1 MSGGCPKAAWSMP
14 CGGAQHA
21 ARARAEGTVQFQL
34 VDSGGNVVAQSAAL
48 PLQPEGGSA
57 RRLLQTFA
65 STATFSPNAGGLP
78 AGAFRVV
85 VAFSPSGSF
94 KPARTALTNAPTIT
108 VVAGARPAR
117 APANAPACAEP
128 ARGACERGW
137 RLSDAMLLAKEKW
150 KSYQGPKAPLCT
162 HWRLWE
168 HGRAVKQL
176 GSSQQTD

>member
-1 MSGGCPKAAWSMP
+1 MMLSLIPR
-14 CGGAQHA
+14 
-21 ARARAEGTVQFQL
+21 RARAEGTVQFQL

-108 VVAGARPAR
+108 VVAGARPAPPAR
-117 APANAPACAEP
+117 PRARLCRARNAAPASEA
-128 ARGACERGW
+128 GG
-137 RLSDAMLLAKEKW
+137 
-150 KSYQGPKAPLCT
+150 
-162 HWRLWE
+162 
-168 HGRAVKQL
+168 
-176 GSSQQTD
+176 